1 MTRNEFI
8 IPMSAELKEMYEDN
22 IEMGNSIK
30 SLQYESIRPK
40 MDTCPI
46 T

>member
-1 MTRNEFI
+1 MGK
-8 IPMSAELKEMYEDN
+8 ELRELYEDN

-40 MDTCPI
+40 MNTCEI
-46 T
+46 S